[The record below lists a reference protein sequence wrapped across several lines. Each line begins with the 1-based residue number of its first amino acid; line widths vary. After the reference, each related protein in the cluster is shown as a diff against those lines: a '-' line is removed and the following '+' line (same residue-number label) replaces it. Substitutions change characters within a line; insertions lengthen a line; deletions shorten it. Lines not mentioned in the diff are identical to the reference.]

1 MIGCDLIRDLE
12 IYSIPEDYFN
22 ELNEKCGIIKIDPDN
37 SDAESLK
44 DIEIYFGDRIS
55 LSLVDSMPKLK
66 WVHFTSIGY
75 DKIVGTNRKD
85 LIVTN
90 SSGTMDDGVVSTTL
104 GFMFSLSR
112 GFNYCLNSKSIDRYE
127 FDKHFDTIQ
136 DVIGQSCLIVGMGSI
151 GSKLAKICKSLDM
164 KVSGIRTVSDNDS
177 TFTLNQL
184 PDIISD
190 FDYVINILPHS
201 DETDSIFDKS
211 IFDKMKKSSFFINV
225 GRGKTVVEKD
235 LIDVLRLN
243 NIAGAGLD
251 VFEKEP
257 LQKDSELRSLDNVI
271 ITPHI
276 AGYTKKYWKLQKKLF
291 SENLDRYLNIQPLI
305 NKVGYDRK

>member
-12 IYSIPEDYFN
+12 MYKIPDDYFY
-22 ELNEKCGIIKIDPDN
+22 ELDKKYGIIKLNPDDLN
-37 SDAESLK
+37 NDRLN

-55 LSLVDSMPKLK
+55 LSLIEKMPKLK

-75 DKIVGTNRKD
+75 DRIIGTDRKD

-90 SSGTMDDGVVSTTL
+90 SSGTMNDGVVSTAL

-112 GFNYCLNSKSIDRYE
+112 GLNYCLKSNHIDRAE
-127 FDKHFDTIQ
+127 FDEHFNTIQ

-151 GSKLAKICKSLDM
+151 GKKLANICKSLDM
-164 KVSGIRTVSDNDS
+164 VVKGIRTKSDDNN
-177 TFTLNQL
+177 FTLEQMS
-184 PDIISD
+184 DIISD
-190 FDYVINILPHS
+190 FDFVINILPHS
-201 DETDSIFDKS
+201 KETDSIFDKS
-211 IFDKMKKSSFFINV
+211 MFSKMKKSSFFINV

-235 LIDVLRLN
+235 LIQVLKSKT
-243 NIAGAGLD
+243 IAGAGLD

-257 LQKDSELRSLDNVI
+257 LSKDSELRHLQNVI

-291 SENLDRYLNIQPLI
+291 SENLDRYLSIQPLL
-305 NKVGYDRK
+305 NKVGYDKK

>member
-12 IYSIPEDYFN
+12 MYKIPDDYFS
-22 ELNEKCGIIKIDPDN
+22 ELDKKFGIVRIDPN
-37 SDAESLK
+37 NVISGKLK

-55 LSLVDSMPKLK
+55 LSLVDRMPKLK

-75 DKIVGTNRKD
+75 DRIIGTKRKD

-90 SSGTMDDGVVSTTL
+90 SSGTMDEGVVSTTL

-112 GFNYCLNSKSIDRYE
+112 GFNYCLKSNDIDRYK
-127 FDKHFDTIQ
+127 FDKHFGVIQ

-164 KVSGIRTVSDNDS
+164 RVSGIRTKSGNN
-177 TFTLNQL
+177 TFTLEQM

-190 FDYVINILPHS
+190 FDYVINILPH
-201 DETDSIFDKS
+201 TDKTDGVFDKS
-211 IFDKMKKSSFFINV
+211 IFNKMKKTSFFINV

-235 LIDVLRLN
+235 LIKALMLN
-243 NIAGAGLD
+243 TIAGAGLD

-257 LQKDSELRSLDNVI
+257 LIKGSEFRCLQNVI

-276 AGYTKKYWKLQKKLF
+276 AGYTKKYWEKQKKLF
-291 SENLDRYLNIQPLI
+291 SDNLDRYLSIQPLK